1 MQNIID
7 YQKKCIKKNPIAKD
21 YKFVAEQ
28 YIHNVLT
35 AVRNDH
41 KLYIRAQ
48 CYASQRKIKRV
59 SYINTFRYLINYL
72 VYCSVSQIFFGKTL
86 KK

>member
-1 MQNIID
+1 M
-7 YQKKCIKKNPIAKD
+7 YKKRSPIAKD

-35 AVRNDH
+35 AVKNDH

-48 CYASQRKIKRV
+48 CYASQRKMKGV

-72 VYCSVSQIFFGKTL
+72 IYGSVSNIFWEN
-86 KK
+86 